1 MCLCLLIGGSLGEE
15 YSWHR
20 SAYSLVGRLLVLS
33 NKWRRWQGDFLSS
46 LILTLFLVIIGFNI
60 FLENRDPIET
70 ITWLVIFGAFPFIG
84 FIFYFLFGRNFRKE
98 RIFRKKYFLDKQSFV
113 KISGEAEY
121 NDRIKEMGEN
131 PQQLITLANRLGNSP
146 ISFTTET
153 RV

>member
-1 MCLCLLIGGSLGEE
+1 MKNIVGISLLIL
-15 YSWHR
+15 
-20 SAYSLVGRLLVLS
+20 LLVS
-33 NKWRRWQGDFLSS
+33 TWYFLLNDVDGGLIFYSS

-60 FLENRDPIET
+60 FLENRDPIQT

-84 FIFYFLFGRNFRKE
+84 FIFYFLFGRNFRKD

-121 NDRIKEMGEN
+121 NERIKEMGEH

-153 RV
+153 RILTEW